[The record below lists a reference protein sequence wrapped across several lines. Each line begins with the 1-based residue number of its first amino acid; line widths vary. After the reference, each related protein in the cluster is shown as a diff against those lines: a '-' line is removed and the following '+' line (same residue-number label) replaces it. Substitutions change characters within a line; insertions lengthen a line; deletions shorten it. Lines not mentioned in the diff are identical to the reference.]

1 MVTGQ
6 ESGVIVLQVTLEE
19 GDSFETLLRRFT
31 QKVKRAGVLS
41 EYKRKRFFVSKGV
54 ERREKMK
61 KAQQRQRRKS
71 QRD

>member
-1 MVTGQ
+1 MFVNQ
-6 ESGVIVLQVTLEE
+6 EE
-19 GDSFETLLRRFT
+19 GESFEALLRRFS

-54 ERREKMK
+54 EKREKMK
-61 KAQQRQRRKS
+61 KSQQRQRRK

>member
-1 MVTGQ
+1 M
-6 ESGVIVLQVTLEE
+6 IFLQVTQEDGE
-19 GDSFETLLRRFT
+19 SFEALLRRFS

-61 KAQQRQRRKS
+61 KSQQRQRRKS

>member
-1 MVTGQ
+1 M
-6 ESGVIVLQVTLEE
+6 QVTQEDGE
-19 GDSFETLLRRFT
+19 SFENLLRRFS

-61 KAQQRQRRKS
+61 KSQQRQRRKS

>member
-1 MVTGQ
+1 MYVSQ
-6 ESGVIVLQVTLEE
+6 EDGESF
-19 GDSFETLLRRFT
+19 DSLLRRFS

-41 EYKRKRFFVSKGV
+41 EYKRKRFFTSKSV

-61 KAQQRQRRKS
+61 KSQQRQRRK

>member
-1 MVTGQ
+1 M
-6 ESGVIVLQVTLEE
+6 IFLQVNQEE
-19 GDSFETLLRRFT
+19 GESFEALLRRFS

-61 KAQQRQRRKS
+61 KSQQRQRRKS

>member
-1 MVTGQ
+1 VYVSQ
-6 ESGVIVLQVTLEE
+6 EDGESF
-19 GDSFETLLRRFT
+19 DSLLRRFS

-41 EYKRKRFFVSKGV
+41 EFKRKRFFVSKGV

-61 KAQQRQRRKS
+61 KSQQRQRRKS

>member
-1 MVTGQ
+1 
-6 ESGVIVLQVTLEE
+6 VIFLQVNQEE
-19 GDSFETLLRRFT
+19 GESFEALLRRFS

-61 KAQQRQRRKS
+61 KSQQRQRRKS

>member
-1 MVTGQ
+1 M
-6 ESGVIVLQVTLEE
+6 IFLQVNLEE
-19 GDSFETLLRRFT
+19 SENFEALLRRFS

-41 EYKRKRFFVSKGV
+41 EFKRKRFFVSKGV

-61 KAQQRQRRKS
+61 KSQQRQRRK

>member
-1 MVTGQ
+1 MYVSQ
-6 ESGVIVLQVTLEE
+6 EDGE
-19 GDSFETLLRRFT
+19 SFEALLRRFS

-54 ERREKMK
+54 EKREKMK
-61 KAQQRQRRKS
+61 KSQQRQRRK

>member
-1 MVTGQ
+1 M
-6 ESGVIVLQVTLEE
+6 QVNQEE
-19 GDSFETLLRRFT
+19 GESFEALLRRFS

-61 KAQQRQRRKS
+61 KSQQRQRRKS

>member
-1 MVTGQ
+1 M
-6 ESGVIVLQVTLEE
+6 QVVQEE
-19 GDSFETLLRRFT
+19 GESFENLLRRFS

-61 KAQQRQRRKS
+61 KSQQRQRRKS

>member
-1 MVTGQ
+1 M
-6 ESGVIVLQVTLEE
+6 QVTQEDGE
-19 GDSFETLLRRFT
+19 SFENLLRRFS

-41 EYKRKRFFVSKGV
+41 EFKRKRFFVSKGV

-61 KAQQRQRRKS
+61 KSQQRQRRKS